1 MEANAVEA
9 KNLDLVFQT
18 RDSPVHALSEIN
30 LEIRR
35 GDFISFIGPSGCGK
49 TTLLRVIADLE
60 KPTGGSI
67 VVNGVSPEQARLK
80 RGLTDMCSS
89 PRLYFPGGQWK
100 ATSNCLW
107 KSWASMLR
115 KELGGQKK
123 A

>member
-1 MEANAVEA
+1 MSAASTSAEANAVEA

-18 RDSPVHALSEIN
+18 RDSPIHALSEVN

-67 VVNGVSPEQARLK
+67 VVNGVSPEQARLQRAYGYVFQSPALCCGKNPTGK
-80 RGLTDMCSS
+80 RK
-89 PRLYFPGGQWK
+89 PENGQP
-100 ATSNCLW
+100 
-107 KSWASMLR
+107 
-115 KELGGQKK
+115 
-123 A
+123 